1 MELIVLRTT
10 ADAAVG
16 RIRPTVP
23 AGVVWAQ
30 FGDEV
35 VVGGAGAAWTRHRD
49 AMAADG
55 ARVMRKPRLSSD
67 RLHVVVQQGRLFQ
80 AHHPKV
86 PVLHDRGRYLLVDL
100 DPRQAR
106 RIGKRHPTCYGLYP
120 LATGD
125 VVFARGG
132 SVARRA
138 ATQSVKALVDRV
150 SANRFSTDLTALAG
164 MHTRLSTSA
173 DYRVA
178 VKTASTALS
187 GLGYV
192 VRKQRISVP
201 TKPSYNVIADRAG
214 TDPAPRGQVVVTAH
228 LDSINSEDGPG
239 AAAPGADD
247 NGSGAA
253 GILELARVFS
263 GIESK
268 LDLRFVLFGGEEQGL
283 YGSKHFVA
291 KLTAA
296 YRGRIR
302 AALNMDMIGSTN
314 TPARTVLLEGSP
326 ISVAMM
332 DALEAAAGTYTG
344 LAVER
349 SLHPF
354 NSDHVSFIER
364 GVPGVLAIEGADSSN
379 NRVHSAR
386 DTLDHVDVQLA
397 VEILRMNVGF
407 VAGAIE
413 VV

>member
-1 MELIVLRTT
+1 MELIVVRTT

-35 VVGGAGAAWTRHRD
+35 VVGGAGVAWTRHRD
-49 AMAADG
+49 AMAGDG

-120 LATGD
+120 LAAGD

-178 VKTASTALS
+178 VKTTSTALS

-192 VRKQRISVP
+192 VRKQRISVKA
-201 TKPSYNVIADRAG
+201 KPSYNVVADRAG

-228 LDSINSEDGPG
+228 LDSINWEDGPG

-253 GILELARVFS
+253 GILEMARVFS
-263 GIESK
+263 GIDSK

-296 YRGRIR
+296 DRGRIR

-314 TPARTVLLEGSP
+314 TAARTVLLEGSP
-326 ISVAMM
+326 ISVTMM

-354 NSDHVSFIER
+354 NSDHVSFIDQ
-364 GVPGVLAIEGADSSN
+364 GIPSVLAIEGADSSN

-407 VAGAIE
+407 IAEAIGVA
-413 VV
+413 

>member
-1 MELIVLRTT
+1 MELMVVRAT
-10 ADAAVG
+10 ADAAVA
-16 RIRPTVP
+16 RIRPAVP

-35 VVGGAGAAWTRHRD
+35 VVGGAGAAWKRHRD
-49 AMAADG
+49 ATAGGA
-55 ARVMRKPRLSSD
+55 ARVVRKPGLSPD

-80 AHHPKV
+80 AYHPKV
-86 PVLHDRGRYLLVDL
+86 SVLHDRGRYLLVDL

-106 RIGKRHPTCYGLYP
+106 RIGKLHPTCYGLFP
-120 LATGD
+120 LAAGD

-132 SVARRA
+132 AVARRA
-138 ATQSVKALVDRV
+138 ATPSVKALVDRV

-173 DYRVA
+173 EYRAA
-178 VKTASTALS
+178 VKTASTTLS

-192 VRKQRISVP
+192 VRKQRISVQA
-201 TKPSYNVIADRAG
+201 KLSYNVIADRAG

-228 LDSINSEDGPG
+228 LDSINWEDGPA

-253 GILELARVFS
+253 GILEMARVFL
-263 GIESK
+263 GVGSK

-283 YGSKHFVA
+283 YGSKHLVA
-291 KLTAA
+291 KLTVAD
-296 YRGRIR
+296 RGRIR

-314 TPARTVLLEGSP
+314 TAARTVLLEGSP

-332 DALEAAAGTYTG
+332 DALEAAAGTYTE

-354 NSDHVSFIER
+354 NSDHVSFIEQ
-364 GVPGVLAIEGADSSN
+364 GIPGVLAIEGADSSN
-379 NRVHSAR
+379 DRIHSAR
-386 DTLDHVDVQLA
+386 DTLAHVDVQLA

-407 VAGAIE
+407 VAGAIG
-413 VV
+413 VG